1 MCGKREAVGKAL
13 LYLNPLNNMYT
24 FCSELP
30 FDAERERH
38 LQDMLTSIDK
48 ILCETFGTTQPGT
61 REESAEMIIFAI
73 NACIVLLEAS
83 GAHEMY
89 DIDDGLLKVP
99 LAGLTNK
106 IYNIYSI
113 YQSKRFSVQEF
124 KGVITA
130 ITREMT
136 SLFCPEIV
144 NYSAAII
151 CQKTLT
157 FVKRKVDFVTLT
169 SINTGLDKLGF
180 HRQKGL

>member
-1 MCGKREAVGKAL
+1 
-13 LYLNPLNNMYT
+13 
-24 FCSELP
+24 
-30 FDAERERH
+30 
-38 LQDMLTSIDK
+38 MLTSIDK

-83 GAHEMY
+83 GAHEI

-113 YQSKRFSVQEF
+113 YLSKRFSIQEF

-157 FVKRKVDFVTLT
+157 FVRRKVDFVTLT